1 MVKMNNF
8 YFFLGTECITRDTA
22 QQVGEQTE
30 KLFSEKQ
37 GRDARP
43 ESEAVGAPL
52 VRGPKMNQR
61 SGTQSCQQHSSQ
73 QKVSKDYI
81 QSDTHFIKLNII

>member
-1 MVKMNNF
+1 MNNF
-8 YFFLGTECITRDTA
+8 YFFF
-22 QQVGEQTE
+22 QVQSVLPETQDNRWE
-30 KLFSEKQ
+30 SRQKLLSEKQ

-52 VRGPKMNQR
+52 VRGPQMNHH
-61 SGTQSCQQHSSQ
+61 SGTQSCQQHDSQ

-81 QSDTHFIKLNII
+81 